1 MDHPLLDASSTNVI
15 NFLSIWLSLRVGGV
29 YYIHFCYKDKHIQGF
44 ILRLLEQQRGFV
56 IEMVESSHNSKCNVQ
71 FQKFW
76 VWSSYLVI
84 LVIDRIPFLDI
95 WLLRGKVSSLSFISN
110 IPFFVRISCLYDHH
124 RYDHRLI
131 IIKSSVNHH
140 YLIHIW
146 SSTDPH
152 LMGWSIL
159 VTRSPLLVIRL
170 LSYHRLII
178 IRSSVKHHLL
188 IRMT

>member
-1 MDHPLLDASSTNVI
+1 MIKIRLLDNQITWSSDLVTNMDHPLLDASSTNVI
-15 NFLSIWLSLRVGGV
+15 NFLSIWLSLRGGGV

-110 IPFFVRISCLYDHH
+110 IPFFVRISYSDCGPVKVSGSGG
-124 RYDHRLI
+124 RGEGAW
-131 IIKSSVNHH
+131 N
-140 YLIHIW
+140 W
-146 SSTDPH
+146 
-152 LMGWSIL
+152 
-159 VTRSPLLVIRL
+159 
-170 LSYHRLII
+170 
-178 IRSSVKHHLL
+178 RSS
-188 IRMT
+188 